1 MADTEDYNSYKKL
14 CCSFCGKDRDQVSK
28 MVAGQDVY
36 ICDECI
42 ELCHS
47 ILTKDAATEQ
57 KLKLKTPR
65 EIHQFLDQYVIG
77 QEFAKQVI
85 AVAVYNHYK
94 KLISAAREDAVEQDK
109 SNILLVGP
117 TGSGKTHIA
126 KTIAKILDVPFAM
139 ADATSITES
148 GYVGDDAEHVVFR
161 LLQAAGGD
169 VAKAERGIIYI
180 DEIDKK
186 ARKSESSSITR
197 DVSGEGVQQALLKII
212 EGTEC
217 KVPANG
223 GKKNP
228 NAEGIIVNTRN
239 ILFIL
244 GGAFVDLERIIAK
257 RKNAGSTMGFV
268 SVPEVEEVDSYLD
281 DIEPDD
287 LVRFGLIPEFVGRLP
302 VIARLKELNRDELVT
317 ALSCPKNSLEKQ
329 FIDLFNM
336 DNVEL
341 DITQDAKFA
350 MADLCLTK
358 KLGVRGLRN
367 ILERALLSCQYE
379 LPELEQQGV
388 ERVIVTQET
397 IMNNTQPEY
406 VFKESSEN

>member
-47 ILTKDAATEQ
+47 ILTKDSAVEQ

-94 KLISAAREDAVEQDK
+94 KLISIGKEGAVEQDK

-126 KTIAKILDVPFAM
+126 KTIAKMLDVPFAM

-228 NAEGIIVNTRN
+228 NAEGIIVNTKN

-268 SVPEVEEVDSYLD
+268 SKQEAEQVDSYLD

-302 VIARLKELNRDELVT
+302 VIARLRELNRDELVT

-329 FIDLFNM
+329 FVDLFRM

-341 DITQDAKFA
+341 DITQDAKLA

-367 ILERALLSCQYE
+367 ILERALLTCQYE
-379 LPELEQQGV
+379 LPELEQQGI
-388 ERVIVTQET
+388 ERVTVTQDT
-397 IMNNTQPEY
+397 IMNNTQPVY
-406 VFKESSEN
+406 TYRDGDEN